1 MVSIQLLP
9 SACVDGDALTDEA
22 LVTVDELPVW
32 DFAVDV
38 ATVGTDPDPC
48 WAACCAAAST
58 DAVGQKKWMLK
69 SLSEIQV
76 FLPLPFKLVVVI
88 GTQFSTYYDPHFC
101 FTHSNICCNGCPR
114 TL

>member
-9 SACVDGDALTDEA
+9 SAWVDGDALTDEA

-38 ATVGTDPDPC
+38 ATVETDPDPC

-58 DAVGQKKWMLK
+58 DAVG
-69 SLSEIQV
+69 
-76 FLPLPFKLVVVI
+76 PL
-88 GTQFSTYYDPHFC
+88 TATD
-101 FTHSNICCNGCPR
+101 TGCPPDDDAASAAD
-114 TL
+114 T